1 MEQTNLEKLQ
11 TSVENLRNKLSRIYF
26 FVQDTKGN
34 AKASVSYT
42 YKMALTLKNNG
53 FNPIILHEQKDY
65 AGVSEWLGSEYM
77 ELPHV
82 SVEGQQLEISPEDF
96 IIIPEIFGY
105 IMPQITKLP
114 CAKIVLCQSADWV
127 TETLSPGQSWS
138 SLGFPKCITTSEW
151 LKEYVSPI
159 MKNVSF
165 DVIEPVISDKFNQSK
180 FPSKPIVAVHSREQR
195 DGINFIKK
203 FYLKFPQFRWITFR
217 DMRGIKQED
226 FAKFLKDS
234 YVSVWVDDESGFGTF
249 PLESMSSGTPVIGK
263 VPNMKPSWMNEGNGI
278 WTYQFNEII
287 DIIANYTQ
295 NWLEDN
301 ISPELYDK
309 MQETAILYN
318 NHENFENAVIE
329 TFNEY
334 FETRTKLFSEQLEK
348 IKISEEQNN

>member
-203 FYLKFPQFRWITFR
+203 FYLKFPQFRWVTFR
-217 DMRGIKQED
+217 DMRGLSED
-226 FAKFLKDS
+226 EFSNTLKES
-234 YVSVWVDDESGFGTF
+234 CVSVWIDNQSSFGTF
-249 PLESMSSGTPVIGK
+249 PLESMASNCPVIGV
-263 VPNMKPSWMNEGNGI
+263 VPSITPGWLNQDNGI
-278 WTYQFNEII
+278 WVTESDKLI
-287 DIIANYTQ
+287 DYTADYIQ
-295 NWLEDN
+295 NWIEDN
-301 ISPELYDK
+301 ISEKLYSNGVETSKQYQDLNKFKNSVTEL
-309 MQETAILYN
+309 
-318 NHENFENAVIE
+318 FEKYLKSRE
-329 TFNEY
+329 EY
-334 FETRTKLFSEQLEK
+334 FSQQINKFKVEA
-348 IKISEEQNN
+348 